1 MNQQEYFDQ
10 QEYFL
15 EKSLKKERR
24 RRTVL
29 LAIPAICFFIAPG
42 GWANAGTITHYL
54 AQKVV
59 PELAQMIPNSNAD
72 TISFAIQDSME
83 EMEEEFGVECQGILT
98 DYNLAICT
106 RAGE

>member
-1 MNQQEYFDQ
+1 MRENPISFASIFTKDS
-10 QEYFL
+10 
-15 EKSLKKERR
+15 SLDP
-24 RRTVL
+24 L
-29 LAIPAICFFIAPG
+29 CSICFFIAPG

-59 PELAQMIPNSNAD
+59 PKLAQMIPNSNAD